1 MKKIVI
7 VLMFLIGCFSQLKAQ
22 LTVTPATNLTD
33 VQNYVQNILAG
44 PGVTIS
50 NVQFTGLFNQ
60 IGQFN
65 GASSNIG
72 FSGGVV
78 LNTGNVTEIQ
88 GIGADDVAGSGA
100 SGLSSADLLSVAQS
114 VTSNPQSGNINST
127 EDLAMLEFDFVPI
140 SNVVNFNFVFASD
153 EYLTYVNTAFND
165 VFGFFVAGPG
175 ITGPYSA
182 PVGFP
187 GGSSNL
193 ATVPGS
199 NPPLPITI
207 STIHPGLNS
216 QFYFDNELGTTH
228 AFNGQTVSI
237 PITFNVIC
245 GETYHFKFAVADC
258 QDDYLATAVF
268 LEEGSFSSPP
278 IDLELQTS
286 SGTDVIAEACL
297 DANVLFIRSEC
308 QSFDS
313 LVVNFAVSG
322 TATQGVDYTMAASPI
337 ILVPNQDTAL
347 INIQPIIDALTE
359 GNESIVIS
367 VSYLDAF
374 GNIQTLNGTIYIQ
387 DVAPFQ
393 IIPNDTIVRCYN
405 DEIPINFSATGGSY
419 SYTFDW
425 LNSTS
430 TSNSDTVS
438 INSNGIYY
446 YPFTVTD
453 ICLGTFTD
461 SVMVTMNQTLAIDT
475 MGTQNTSACASTGV
489 VWGLV
494 EGNTGQPQFNWTGP
508 TPGSAFTID
517 ASVMQNLPAGW
528 YVFTITDNVCT
539 VVDSIE
545 VMADPGPIADF
556 SQSVVAGCDPLNVEF
571 TNNSQ
576 NANNFLWSFGNG
588 NNINVNNLSSQNQ
601 TYSNDATIMLVA
613 YAGVCSDTTYGSVTI
628 SICGCTDP
636 TAINYN
642 PLANLD
648 NGSCVY
654 PVPTVIAPNVFTPNG
669 DGSNQIF
676 ELTTTNAV
684 KIDLVISNR
693 WGNKVIDKSGL
704 GSSISWD
711 GNINGVPASEGVYF
725 YQYTVYGLQNQE
737 IKGHGFV
744 QLIR

>member
-1 MKKIVI
+1 MRKISLI
-7 VLMFLIGCFSQLKAQ
+7 LLGFLSFSSVKAQ
-22 LTVTPATNLTD
+22 ITVSNAQAPNNLVQNVLLGNGVTATNITYNGSAVNAQTPQGNISFFNATNTTFPISSGVLLTTGNATVAPGPNGAAGASNNTPATPNVSSDQDLND
-33 VQNYVQNILAG
+33 ISAAN
-44 PGVTIS
+44 VT
-50 NVQFTGLFNQ
+50 
-60 IGQFN
+60 N
-65 GASSNIG
+65 GAI
-72 FSGGVV
+72 
-78 LNTGNVTEIQ
+78 
-88 GIGADDVAGSGA
+88 
-100 SGLSSADLLSVAQS
+100 
-114 VTSNPQSGNINST
+114 
-127 EDLAMLEFDFVPI
+127 LEFDFVPTGDTVSFKYI
-140 SNVVNFNFVFASD
+140 WASEEYPEFAPPNGG
-153 EYLTYVNTAFND
+153 VND
-165 VFGFFVAGPG
+165 VFGFFLSGPG
-175 ITGPYSA
+175 LSGPYINNA
-182 PVGFP
+182 VNIAVIP
-187 GGSSNL
+187 GTNTPIGINNVNAITNQTYYVNNSNG
-193 ATVPGS
+193 AAYGTA
-199 NPPLPITI
+199 I
-207 STIHPGLNS
+207 
-216 QFYFDNELGTTH
+216 QYDGTTVVMT
-228 AFNGQTVSI
+228 AVAQVQCGQTYHI
-237 PITFNVIC
+237 KLALCNVLDN
-245 GETYHFKFAVADC
+245 GWDSG
-258 QDDYLATAVF
+258 VF
-268 LEEGSFSSPP
+268 LEANSFGSEAVEIAVATVTGDTTIIENCSTAQFIFSRPQSQVN
-278 IDLELQTS
+278 DTL
-286 SGTDVIAEACL
+286 VI
-297 DANVLFIRSEC
+297 NYNI
-308 QSFDS
+308 
-313 LVVNFAVSG
+313 SG
-322 TATQGVDYTMAASPI
+322 TATMGVDYTGVVNPVTFLPGEDTVIVTIVASGDAIVETPESVI
-337 ILVPNQDTAL
+337 ITAITVTECGDTIL
-347 INIQPIIDALTE
+347 TSGTLYIIDRPIL
-359 GNESIVIS
+359 NIVET
-367 VSYLDAF
+367 D
-374 GNIQTLNGTIYIQ
+374 
-387 DVAPFQ
+387 P
-393 IIPNDTIVRCYN
+393 
-405 DEIPINFSATGGSY
+405 
-419 SYTFDW
+419 
-425 LNSTS
+425 
-430 TSNSDTVS
+430 TVFCA
-438 INSNGIYY
+438 N
-446 YPFTVTD
+446 
-453 ICLGTFTD
+453 D
-461 SVMVTMNQTLAIDT
+461 SVMSHVFVTNGYGPYTYSWNYMNQTNDTAYFPATQNGSTNYIITATDACGSMGTDTVTVTMNQTLAIDT